1 MTTNHIDRLD
11 PALIRPGRVDY
22 CQHVGDA
29 TNYQIKHLFQ
39 KFYSTATENDADT
52 FVTTLRVRKR
62 AILSSLFMIF
72 FSLLI
77 LLQATTPQISMAAL
91 QGYLLQ
97 YKESF
102 QQAIEHVHS
111 VVKHTS
117 MSASNGKTA
126 VSTPS
131 VVTPMIHRGPVKPR
145 PVKPLT
151 ADQVDKMFFNPQKDW
166 DKDL

>member
-1 MTTNHIDRLD
+1 
-11 PALIRPGRVDY
+11 
-22 CQHVGDA
+22 
-29 TNYQIKHLFQ
+29 
-39 KFYSTATENDADT
+39 
-52 FVTTLRVRKR
+52 
-62 AILSSLFMIF
+62 
-72 FSLLI
+72 
-77 LLQATTPQISMAAL
+77 MAAL

-102 QQAIEHVHS
+102 PQAIEHVHS

-117 MSASNGKTA
+117 MSAVNGKTA

-131 VVTPMIHRGPVKPR
+131 VVTPIHRGPVKPR

>member
-1 MTTNHIDRLD
+1 M
-11 PALIRPGRVDY
+11 
-22 CQHVGDA
+22 
-29 TNYQIKHLFQ
+29 
-39 KFYSTATENDADT
+39 
-52 FVTTLRVRKR
+52 
-62 AILSSLFMIF
+62 
-72 FSLLI
+72 I

-102 QQAIEHVHS
+102 PQAIEHVHS

-117 MSASNGKTA
+117 MSAVNGKTA

-131 VVTPMIHRGPVKPR
+131 VVTPIHRGPVKPR

>member
-1 MTTNHIDRLD
+1 M
-11 PALIRPGRVDY
+11 
-22 CQHVGDA
+22 
-29 TNYQIKHLFQ
+29 
-39 KFYSTATENDADT
+39 S
-52 FVTTLRVRKR
+52 
-62 AILSSLFMIF
+62 MW
-72 FSLLI
+72 
-77 LLQATTPQISMAAL
+77 QATTPQISMAAL

-117 MSASNGKTA
+117 MSATNGKTPVA
-126 VSTPS
+126 TTTSST
-131 VVTPMIHRGPVKPR
+131 VITPMNRGPVKPR

-151 ADQVDKMFFNPQKDW
+151 AEQVDKMFFNPQKDW